1 MAKTGNFGG
10 SRHGIFPV
18 GAGAAAASSISQHF
32 DGDRAAA
39 STTAQ
44 YAVLILAH
52 AGHGVGEPVTGAN
65 QQDDEQKRGEIYDHP
80 VAVVVWGG
88 VLFVFCQALCGLRR
102 PQPRSR
108 DSLAKS
114 QDARAAPGWGRFVGV
129 HAASAYHGRLRY
141 STDPFGSTRNTGAP
155 KSRSAAGNFTNFGWN
170 YIAIALWHRSNK
182 FPRAAQE
189 FSISHVR
196 AQKFLVPDARL
207 SQNNLGSRR
216 HKIKIT
222 SSAFRGER
230 LCGGMG

>member
-18 GAGAAAASSISQHF
+18 GAGAAAASSISQDF

-114 QDARAAPGWGRFVGV
+114 QDARAAPGWGRFVAF
-129 HAASAYHGRLRY
+129 HAGLAYHGRRRY
-141 STDPFGSTRNTGAP
+141 STDPFGSTRVTGAL
-155 KSRSAAGNFTNFGWN
+155 RSHSQTVILATLAGTVPHLRCGTAATIFRERRRNSVYRTL
-170 YIAIALWHRSNK
+170 ACRS
-182 FPRAAQE
+182 
-189 FSISHVR
+189 
-196 AQKFLVPDARL
+196 FL
-207 SQNNLGSRR
+207 
-216 HKIKIT
+216 
-222 SSAFRGER
+222 FRTPV
-230 LCGGMG
+230 